1 MALDCASLGGT
12 GYRKEFQRRN
22 RGGDEK
28 AAALVLHFDY
38 MQDVPFTTTLIS
50 AASGAADGLYLCA
63 LCYMNL
69 SRYHQ
74 QNGSSSE
81 DPIPL
86 PMTCTVQD
94 KRIPDG
100 HGFFCALP
108 LIFMR
113 PSALADLALFVTTE
127 RLKRAKAQG
136 VSPHEIPVVVFG
148 CSYPG
153 ALAAFSRMKYP
164 FLISGAISSS
174 SPIKAIEE
182 FRAFDSVVKNSLPNS
197 CRDAAAAAFAA
208 LNNKINE
215 GHIDEELRRFGCQ
228 GVASSST
235 QEKVAF
241 LYSIVDAVAEAVQ
254 YNRPV
259 ERPLI
264 DSFCTLLGALAGPTH
279 EGAAD
284 TLTETIAGKFSGFNA
299 HEKFHLNEKF
309 HRSDARKGELQGEAA
324 QEVAGNPVEREA
336 GEVREEA
343 LSGSH
348 GRGQAVQSSEAH
360 TEKSRRE
367 ERLLQG
373 LAQYFAESL
382 KRKKAKCKD
391 VNMLAATET
400 KLDNSI
406 LSNTRLWMWQSCA
419 QFGFWQVG
427 YPGSL
432 RPQSINVQFHL
443 DVCNKLFPLP
453 KGLFTDRGIQETNA
467 WGGGRQLGI
476 LGAASEIHFTNGK
489 VDPWSR
495 LSILH
500 VDPLTQEKQHVSA
513 FVIEGGSHCM
523 DFYEPA
529 ASDST
534 LLREGREAIKEAVKG
549 FIERHYAAISSGTIP
564 NVETVTNDS
573 KSYASGT
580 TIYSFSTSEL

>member
-1 MALDCASLGGT
+1 MTILHAT
-12 GYRKEFQRRN
+12 I
-22 RGGDEK
+22 
-28 AAALVLHFDY
+28 LHFLRLLLLLQPQQVSSTKWFLFGRPHTFAHDLY
-38 MQDVPFTTTLIS
+38 RTRQTRE
-50 AASGAADGLYLCA
+50 AAVETKWIEQPLDHFDPVIQAEGLTWRQ
-63 LCYMNL
+63 
-69 SRYHQ
+69 RYFEFLHPKDQHQ
-74 QNGSSSE
+74 QQQQQN
-81 DPIPL
+81 L
-86 PMTCTVQD
+86 PTPMFVY
-94 KRIPDG
+94 IG
-100 HGFFCALP
+100 GEAEILP
-108 LIFMR
+108 TDITEGK
-113 PSALADLALFVTTE
+113 ALADLALFVTTE

-215 GHIDEELRRFGCQ
+215 GHIQDEELRRFGCQ

-336 GEVREEA
+336 GE
-343 LSGSH
+343 
-348 GRGQAVQSSEAH
+348 
-360 TEKSRRE
+360 KSRRE

-453 KGLFTDRGIQETNA
+453 SKDNQTQLWHIGNQIFRILKAVHRLLSPHETNA

-489 VDPWSR
+489 
-495 LSILH
+495 
-500 VDPLTQEKQHVSA
+500 
-513 FVIEGGSHCM
+513 GGSHCM